1 MKKVPAI
8 ILLTLGNMAAVFI
21 VSLLIILLWEGTSNF
36 GFAVVAGFGVLA
48 ALGFA
53 SSLIYDKF
61 KKEYGLKPSRFI
73 LAAYLPS
80 AAGSVISVIVI
91 IILDNLNYFKGF
103 LGGAG
108 EFLSSL
114 FFAVPA
120 VLYLIFGSGFTL
132 SPAEE
137 KDDTKGTPTN
147 EQQN

>member
-80 AAGSVISVIVI
+80 AAGSVISFI
-91 IILDNLNYFKGF
+91 IILILDSLDYFDGF

-114 FFAVPA
+114 FFAA
-120 VLYLIFGSGFTL
+120 AAILYLIFGTCFTL

>member
-8 ILLTLGNMAAVFI
+8 ILLIIGNLAAVYI
-21 VSLLIILLWEGTSNF
+21 LSVLIILLWEGTSSF

-73 LAAYLPS
+73 LAAYVPS
-80 AAGSVISVIVI
+80 VAGSVISVIVI

-103 LGGAG
+103 FGGAG
-108 EFLSSL
+108 EFISSL
-114 FFAVPA
+114 FFAAVA
-120 VLYLIFGSGFTL
+120 VLYLIFGTCFTL
-132 SPAEE
+132 SPSEE
-137 KDDTKGTPTN
+137 KDDTKGTSPN